1 LIGANWEE
9 YDTGKPS
16 GYITHT
22 DCQVLAGL
30 LGMPEVHHQGHAI
43 PASNDYY
50 QEYIDRAEGILPIKI
65 GKPYWD

>member
-22 DCQVLAGL
+22 DRQELAGL
-30 LGMPEVHHQGHAI
+30 LGMPEVYHQGHAI
-43 PASNDYY
+43 PAA
-50 QEYIDRAEGILPIKI
+50 IFLI
-65 GKPYWD
+65 GCWIAHKETRLN